1 MAKPIL
7 MPHSLKDGKKASGCW
22 WAGLPPL
29 ALLGSSFTLNPI
41 SSRVHR
47 ATATGHTH
55 GLGTGRG
62 VVRLRRGKG
71 SVEVKER
78 VPLELEE
85 PRASGGHLIVAGG
98 NLPKHATE
106 RKLGPDGHRLDSGH
120 II

>member
-1 MAKPIL
+1 MV
-7 MPHSLKDGKKASGCW
+7 W
-22 WAGLPPL
+22 FTPL
-29 ALLGSSFTLNPI
+29 ALLGSSFILNPI
-41 SSRVHR
+41 SSRMCR
-47 ATATGHTH
+47 PAATGHIR

-85 PRASGGHLIVAGG
+85 PRASGGHLIVAGED
-98 NLPKHATE
+98 LPKHATE
-106 RKLGPDGHRLDSGH
+106 RKLRPDGHRLDSGH